1 MTLLEQMIAAAERV
15 AEAAGKVREQATK
28 AEKDAR
34 YVARSLRDERS
45 IPINQCDWFISSLD
59 AEAVE
64 LQTREFDRLHREL
77 RDEAIAKAKADHAAK
92 KK

>member
-15 AEAAGKVREQATK
+15 AEAASKVREQATK

-34 YVARSLRDERS
+34 YVARSLRDDRF
-45 IPINQCDWFISSLD
+45 IPINQCGWFISSLD

-77 RDEAIAKAKADHAAK
+77 RDEAIAKAKTDHAAK